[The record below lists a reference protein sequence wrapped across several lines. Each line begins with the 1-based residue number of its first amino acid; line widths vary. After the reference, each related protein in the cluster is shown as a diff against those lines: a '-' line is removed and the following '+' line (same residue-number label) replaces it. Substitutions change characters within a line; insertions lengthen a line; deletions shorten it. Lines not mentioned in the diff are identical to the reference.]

1 MQSKSR
7 KSLYFNCAT
16 TTAKDWGFSPAPCKG
31 GKTRNSTS
39 KKKSG
44 GVRKGE
50 RKK

>member
-1 MQSKSR
+1 MSKC
-7 KSLYFNCAT
+7 KPLVHMDWAT
-16 TTAKDWGFSPAPCKG
+16 TTAKDWGFSPVPCKG
-31 GKTRNSTS
+31 GKTRNSTI